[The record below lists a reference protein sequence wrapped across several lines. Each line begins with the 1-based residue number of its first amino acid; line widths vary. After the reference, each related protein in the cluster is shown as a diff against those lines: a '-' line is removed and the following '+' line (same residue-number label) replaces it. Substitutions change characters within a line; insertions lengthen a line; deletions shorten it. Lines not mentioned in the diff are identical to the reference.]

1 MRLKEGDTL
10 DSSGVKIEE
19 ITETGAPV
27 SWRGNERVLDIT
39 R

>member
-10 DSSGVKIEE
+10 DSGVKIEE
-19 ITETGAPV
+19 ITETGARV
-27 SWRGNERVLDIT
+27 SWRGNERELDIT